1 MKKEKQRKSLLFKLL
16 GLCLALI
23 WLYPFYLI
31 VVNSLK
37 SKSEIFRNTLRWPEE
52 LTFENYPVAFEQ
64 LDFFKSAFNSVMI
77 TAVAIFVIVIC
88 TSMAAY
94 ALSRNKSKLSNGIYF
109 AIAIGLLIPF
119 QAIMIPL
126 ISLFG
131 KGNML
136 NRPGLIIMYLGLASS
151 MAIFLYFGALRGI
164 PQSLDEA
171 ATIDGASK
179 FQIYWFVI
187 LPLLKPTTVTV
198 IVLNSIWFWNDYLLP
213 SLVINKEGMYT
224 IPLKMFYFFGEYSKQ
239 WHLALA
245 ALFIAIVPI
254 VVLYFFL
261 QKHII
266 KGISDGAVK

>member
-1 MKKEKQRKSLLFKLL
+1 MNEQKKRKALGIKIVGLLLVL
-16 GLCLALI
+16 V

-31 VVNSLK
+31 VINSFK
-37 SKSEIFRNTLRWPEE
+37 TKSEIFKNTLNIPEQFT
-52 LTFENYPVAFEQ
+52 LENYPVAFEK
-64 LDFFKSAFNSVMI
+64 LDFFKSAMNSVLI
-77 TAVAIFVIVIC
+77 TAVSLFVIVIC

-94 ALSRNKSKLSNGIYF
+94 ALSRNKSKLSDRLYF
-109 AIAIGLLIPF
+109 VIAIGLLIPF

-126 ISLFG
+126 VSSFG
-131 KGNML
+131 KANML
-136 NRPGLIIMYLGLASS
+136 NRPGLVIMYLGLASS

-171 ATIDGASK
+171 ATIDGASR
-179 FQIYWFVI
+179 FQIYWHII

-224 IPLKMFYFFGEYSKQ
+224 IPLKMFYFFGQYSKQ

-245 ALFIAIVPI
+245 ALFIAIIPI
-254 VVLYFFL
+254 IILYVFL
-261 QKHII
+261 QKYII

>member
-1 MKKEKQRKSLLFKLL
+1 MRKRERSKQLIIKLVAILLTLL
-16 GLCLALI
+16 

-31 VVNSLK
+31 VVNSFK
-37 SKSEIFRNTLRWPEE
+37 TKAEIFQNTLNLPENAT
-52 LTFENYPVAFEQ
+52 LENYPVAFEK
-64 LDFFKSAFNSVMI
+64 LDFFRSAWNSLSI
-77 TAVAIFVIVIC
+77 TAVSLFVIVIC

-94 ALSRNKSKLSNGIYF
+94 ALSRNKSKISTGLYF
-109 AIAIGLLIPF
+109 VIAIGLLIPF

-126 ISLFG
+126 VSLFG
-131 KGNML
+131 KANML
-136 NRPGLIIMYLGLASS
+136 NRPGLIFMYLGLASS
-151 MAIFLYFGALRGI
+151 MAIFLYFGALRSI

-179 FQIYWFVI
+179 FQIYWHII

-224 IPLKMFYFFGEYSKQ
+224 IPLKMFYFFGQYSKQ

-245 ALFIAIVPI
+245 ALFVAIVPI
-254 VVLYFFL
+254 IILYVFL